1 MDRIQ
6 RVLPGGVV
14 EEFLQRAEKAIRRA
28 YDIDAGRYDESVG
41 DDTVTFGIDNYRHVW
56 FHLEQELADL
66 DPAQVSTARPAGSL
80 AITVGSR
87 RVRVY
92 RGGLNE
98 QIDIHAFDFDEGSS
112 LTKASLASDNQ
123 MVLDLAA
130 AAGMPSEDG
139 LDQLVELAI
148 VHAGNPEDGCC
159 AIWMGAPRT
168 PGADNGWSTW
178 AWVEPVWLLERATRQ
193 LVLGGERVPA
203 PAVAH
208 TELREPDVPLS
219 LQDDLA
225 QRRQR

>member
-1 MDRIQ
+1 MDRIR
-6 RVLPGGVV
+6 RVLPANVS
-14 EEFLQRAEKAIRRA
+14 EEFLQRVEKAIRRA

-66 DPAQVSTARPAGSL
+66 DPAHVATARPAGSL
-80 AITVGSR
+80 AITVGSK

-92 RGGLNE
+92 RGGLDE
-98 QIDIHAFDFDEGSS
+98 RLDIHAFDFEEGHS

-130 AAGMPSEDG
+130 AAGTPPEEV

-159 AIWMGAPRT
+159 AIWLGAPRT
-168 PGADNGWSTW
+168 PATQNSGSTW
-178 AWVEPVWLLERATRQ
+178 AWVEPVWMLERARRQ
-193 LVLGGERVPA
+193 LVLGGERAPA

-208 TELREPDVPLS
+208 TDLREPDVPLS

-225 QRRQR
+225 ERRQR